1 MSSATN
7 VQAGP
12 VAMDPGPATVVI
24 TRVVRPGHEQDYRAW
39 MGRLIAAAEVAPHSL
54 GTVVLAPKLNE
65 SNTFRVIH
73 RFADAASLRQWE
85 DSDVRVQLSAE
96 ADRFSSSQRQE
107 VTGQE
112 AWFSIPEEP
121 AKSPKESAQPALI
134 KWRMVIVTFFIAYA
148 FTAVI
153 IPRESAWL
161 PKSWSFYESNVITN
175 LLLALAMTYLI
186 PLVTRLL
193 RRWLY

>member
-12 VAMDPGPATVVI
+12 VAKDTGPATVVI
-24 TRVVRPGHEQDYRAW
+24 TRVVQPGHEQDYRAW
-39 MGRLIAAAEVAPHSL
+39 MGRLITAAEVAPHSL
-54 GTVVLAPKLNE
+54 GTVVLAPEPNE
-65 SNTFRVIH
+65 SNTFRFIH

-112 AWFSIPEEP
+112 AWFSVPEAP
-121 AKSPKESAQPALI
+121 AQPALI
-134 KWRMVIVTFFIAYA
+134 KWRMVIVTFCITYVL
-148 FTAVI
+148 TALI
-153 IPRESAWL
+153 IPHETAWL
-161 PKSWSFYESNVITN
+161 PKSWSFYELNLITN
-175 LLLALAMTYLI
+175 VLLALVMTYLL
-186 PLVTRLL
+186 PLITRLL